1 MKRVLA
7 CLLLAVA
14 VLGCSGPTGSGA
26 AGGATYEVAG
36 RAVAGPTC
44 PVEPASPI
52 PGQCEPRPV
61 SGAVL
66 VVTRSGGGE
75 AARVTTGRDGRFSV
89 ALAAGSY
96 TLTPQA
102 VSGLMGVA
110 PPIVFTV
117 APSTV
122 PSDLRVEYDTGIR

>member
-1 MKRVLA
+1 M
-7 CLLLAVA
+7 
-14 VLGCSGPTGSGA
+14 
-26 AGGATYEVAG
+26 
-36 RAVAGPTC
+36 
-44 PVEPASPI
+44 
-52 PGQCEPRPV
+52 
-61 SGAVL
+61 L

-110 PPIVFTV
+110 PPIAFMV
-117 APSTV
+117 AASAV